1 MLKRI
6 WLKSALAVVAIAFGG
21 SLALAPAPA
30 AARVFVH
37 IGVPFCCG
45 PYYYYYPP
53 PVYYA
58 PPIYYAPPPVVYTPP
73 PAPTPIAPQAQTW
86 YYCDNPKGYYPYV
99 SNCQSGWRQVPA
111 RP

>member
-6 WLKSALAVVAIAFGG
+6 WLKSALAVAAIVFGG
-21 SLALAPAPA
+21 SLALAPSPA

-37 IGVPFCCG
+37 IGVPLCCG
-45 PYYYYYPP
+45 PAYYYPPP

-58 PPIYYAPPPVVYTPP
+58 PPPVVYAPP
-73 PAPTPIAPQAQTW
+73 PAPTPVAPQAQTW
-86 YYCDNPKGYYPYV
+86 YYCDNPQGYYPYV
-99 SNCQSGWRQVPA
+99 SNCASGWRQVPA